1 MDLPHYILKCGK
13 VVQSYLDS
21 HVNKQDLR
29 DDYCVLVFPVNIL
42 NNRSRTETIV
52 SVVQNRS
59 SDKSAL
65 FIFSRAKNLI
75 SDQSDVPALIDLIVL
90 DEDFS
95 CEATESGICLL
106 VTGKRLVNIS
116 ADEKKRTNQQLKL
129 YVVSNRDND
138 SLHPKVNNTS
148 DIDSDNETYSKNPVF
163 LKSLKSDY
171 QKPIDK
177 ENIQFSSVNFTLEFN
192 NVDDA
197 MEFRKKTLHLSSGYR
212 TKLSEFNCAKS
223 SKERT
228 TYEMGKE
235 ALAVLNSSSFEQSFW
250 LQKYWKE
257 MKQTTTSSSV
267 INTPRPGVNIT
278 SFAGLNGDNKL
289 HHRHLSGS
297 LPHSNS
303 NGTSSISE
311 TINMNSSSCSSIGSF
326 NNNNKNNT
334 TNDSNNSNN
343 SSVKITRQNEIDK
356 LHTSNINDNNN
367 NTNNS
372 CYNKMK
378 LKRSV
383 KHSTGLRHSQSS
395 SILYPY
401 TLNHSHDNDNL
412 LSNSLNDRSFP
423 LTRKNSLSNP
433 LDVAIPLSND
443 LHCTVTSAHSC
454 ADLTSDSTIHDDQSS
469 KNKNEYLEPRVFRA
483 RFNQAGNI
491 IQRKLIERMHEY
503 SKIKKIHIYVG
514 TWNVN
519 GRSDTNGNMQLD
531 NWLISPDGQP
541 PADIYVFG
549 FQEMDLSF
557 SVITLN
563 KTSSTGPEERWI
575 QQLEEALGGLLK
587 RPSSHSVWAH
597 RTGSVKSYAAQWSHH
612 TGGGYL
618 RVERVRLAGII
629 MVVYISARLS
639 AHLRREEISCQV
651 VPTGVFNV
659 MGNKGGVGIRLTIFN
674 SSLCFVNCHL
684 AAGEANLDRRNQDFR
699 EITRKML
706 FEFPMNS
713 KNSIQSSEKAFISD
727 HDIIFVFGDLNYRIS
742 GLDSPSVRKSI
753 FEKDFSSLLKYDELL
768 KLMENRNLF
777 DGFHEPIINFAPTY
791 KFDMNSNVYDSSD
804 KNRVPSYCDRII
816 WSGDGCKPIIYRSH
830 PEFVCSDHKPVSA
843 YFSVDLRRI
852 IRSAFQRA
860 YESVLLSIDLTTNL
874 SLPQAELDRQELD
887 FGCVHFHEL
896 CSQSLTLTNIGL
908 NDFQFKFLREGVG
921 SFPLWLTVNPSCDT
935 VKQGNSIKLEFQI
948 FVNYKEVYA
957 LNSGTI
963 QLSTIVVLQ
972 LEDGKDYFI
981 SINAQFI
988 PTSFGLPLILLL
1000 SLESEPVNKLSINE
1014 LHEQIKL
1021 ARSENSDYFKTKL
1034 CSLVDRKPFHVPKE
1048 IFRLVN
1054 HINEYITEPDLFR
1067 QMGPSSDIGIIRD
1080 ILDTTPANCPFPE
1093 TISVHSITSCL
1104 LLFLNT
1110 LPESVI
1116 PQEFHEKCFNSL
1128 ANFESAVQ
1136 ALQHLPICNQNLFY
1150 YLITFMQRCLT
1161 FKEQNGTDI
1170 DLLAPCFGEIFFFE
1184 SSSNTT
1190 TAQKHAV
1197 AMKQLKRAAFIS
1209 IFLRQNYFISNPSLM
1224 STSQH

>member
-1 MDLPHYILKCGK
+1 MDLLHYTIKCKK

-21 HVNKQDLR
+21 HVNRQDLL
-29 DDYCVLVFPVNIL
+29 DDFCALAFPVNIL
-42 NNRSRTETIV
+42 NDRSRTETIV

-75 SDQSDVPALIDLIVL
+75 SDQSDIPALIDLIVL

-95 CEATESGICLL
+95 CEATNSGICLL

-138 SLHPKVNNTS
+138 SSHPKVNDTS
-148 DIDSDNETYSKNPVF
+148 DIDSDNEIYSKNPVF
-163 LKSLKSDY
+163 LKSLKSNY
-171 QKPIDK
+171 QEPIDK

-197 MEFRKKTLHLSSGYR
+197 KEFRKKTLHLSSGYR
-212 TKLSEFNCAKS
+212 TKLSEFNYAKS

-235 ALAVLNSSSFEQSFW
+235 ALAILNSSSSEQTFW
-250 LQKYWKE
+250 LQKYWKQME
-257 MKQTTTSSSV
+257 QTNTSSSI
-267 INTPRPGVNIT
+267 INTPRPGANIT
-278 SFAGLNGDNKL
+278 SSVGLNGDNK
-289 HHRHLSGS
+289 HNRHLSGS
-297 LPHSNS
+297 LPHSTS
-303 NGTSSISE
+303 NDTSSISE

-326 NNNNKNNT
+326 NH
-334 TNDSNNSNN
+334 
-343 SSVKITRQNEIDK
+343 SVKITRQNEIEK
-356 LHTSNINDNNN
+356 LPTTNVDDNNN
-367 NTNNS
+367 NTNNNG
-372 CYNKMK
+372 YNKTK

-383 KHSTGLRHSQSS
+383 KHSTKLRHSQSS

-401 TLNHSHDNDNL
+401 TANHLHDNDNL
-412 LSNSLNDRSFP
+412 LSNHLIDRSVP
-423 LTRKNSLSNP
+423 LTRKNSPSNQ
-433 LDVAIPLSND
+433 LDVAIPLND
-443 LHCTVTSAHSC
+443 LHRTVTSAHSC
-454 ADLTSDSTIHDDQSS
+454 ADLTSDSTVHDDHLS

-503 SKIKKIHIYVG
+503 SKIEKIRIYVG

-519 GRSDTNGNMQLD
+519 GRSDTNGNIQLD
-531 NWLISPDGQP
+531 KWLISPNGQP

-587 RPSSHSVWAH
+587 RPSSHSVWAQ
-597 RTGSVKSYAAQWSHH
+597 RTGSVKSYAAQWSHY

-629 MVVYISARLS
+629 MIVYISARLS
-639 AHLRREEISCQV
+639 SHLRREEISCQV

-713 KNSIQSSEKAFISD
+713 KNPIQSSEKAFISD

-816 WSGDGCKPIIYRSH
+816 WSGDGCEPIVYRSH

-887 FGCVHFHEL
+887 FGYVHFHEL

-921 SFPLWLTVNPSCDT
+921 SFPPWLSVNPSCDS
-935 VKQGNSIKLEFQI
+935 VKQGISIKLEFQI

-1000 SLESEPVNKLSINE
+1000 SLESDPVNKLSVNE
-1014 LHEQIKL
+1014 LQDQIKL

-1034 CSLVDRKPFHVPKE
+1034 CSLVDRNPFHVPKE

-1170 DLLAPCFGEIFFFE
+1170 DLLAPCFGEIFFLE
-1184 SSSNTT
+1184 SSNTT
-1190 TAQKHAV
+1190 TAQKGAV

-1224 STSQH
+1224 STCQH